1 MPEELILECGI
12 PEINSMERF
21 DFSGAKPNDVAY
33 ACALASEKTGLPA
46 FQYSGI
52 DLKKADKL
60 LAPLSGKGAP
70 AAAKSLSS
78 ISSGLRNSLSEAAG
92 KPTLLPAAE
101 AYFFGKFLEK
111 FGIPAKLLPTSLKSS
126 IKPKGSPPKKR
137 IGLMARYKDWISI
150 KKLGLEEKVPKWEIS
165 GMLAGITEALIP
177 KAFQF
182 AEFEKEAVAE
192 AAEKAVKGKRKSY
205 GAIADVLSAVPHSL
219 SEMQT
224 SYFLFTA
231 LSALGPKPYANRGM
245 LTKEYPEIKPPKP
258 RGRQAKG

>member
-12 PEINSMERF
+12 PEINSTERF
-21 DFSGAKPNDVAY
+21 DFSGANPGDVAY
-33 ACALASEKTGLPA
+33 ACAFASEKAELPA

-52 DLKKADKL
+52 DLKRADAL

-70 AAAKSLSS
+70 AAAKALNSV
-78 ISSGLRNSLSEAAG
+78 SSGLRASLSEAAG

-111 FGIPAKLLPTSLKSS
+111 FGIPAKLPSALLKSS
-126 IKPKGSPPKKR
+126 IKPKSSPPKKR
-137 IGLMARYKDWISI
+137 IGLMARYGDWISI
-150 KKLGLEEKVPKWEIS
+150 KKLGLDAGVPKWEIS
-165 GMLAGITEALIP
+165 GMLAGITETLVP

-182 AEFEKEAVAE
+182 AEFGKESIAE
-192 AAEKAVKGKRKSY
+192 AAEKAAMGKRKSY
-205 GAIADVLSAVPHSL
+205 GAIAEVLSAVPPSL

-245 LTKEYPEIKPPKP
+245 LTKEYPDIKPPKP